1 MNHDQTA
8 SQLPAEHVHIDIKRD
23 ECVPV
28 SKRMS
33 FGALFLIGVA
43 ICVLIVAGAEW
54 LGRVYG

>member
-28 SKRMS
+28 KKINW
-33 FGALFLIGVA
+33 ALCIPWLIA
-43 ICVLIVAGAEW
+43 AFVLLTAAHQGGW
-54 LGRVYG
+54 FK